1 MAPIAIVFIIVVYL
15 AFKYA
20 WIFYYNRG
28 SAYMNKGQYDRAILC
43 FDKAVKIN
51 KNSAQA
57 YCNRGTAYYE
67 KKEYDRAILDF
78 NKAVKINTKF
88 AHAYYNRAVVYAIK
102 GEYDKAWQDV
112 CNAQSLGHQV
122 PREFL
127 KNLREASEK

>member
-1 MAPIAIVFIIVVYL
+1 MIVVYL

-28 SAYMNKGQYDRAILC
+28 SAYMTKGQYDRAILY

-51 KNSAQA
+51 KNFAQA

-78 NKAVKINTKF
+78 NKAIKINTKF
-88 AHAYYNRAVVYAIK
+88 ADAYYNRAVVYAIK
-102 GEYDKAWQDV
+102 AEYDKAWQDV
-112 CNAQSLGHQV
+112 HNAQSSGHQV

-127 KNLREASEK
+127 NNLRELSGRER

>member
-28 SAYMNKGQYDRAILC
+28 SAYMTKGQ
-43 FDKAVKIN
+43 
-51 KNSAQA
+51 
-57 YCNRGTAYYE
+57 
-67 KKEYDRAILDF
+67 YDRAILDF

-112 CNAQSLGHQV
+112 RNAQSLGHQV
-122 PREFL
+122 PWEFL